1 MEKFKTLYEICLD
14 ERNINDLLEV
24 IRSDIKLSERSIPKC
39 ALMMQDIMK
48 KNINKLTR
56 PPRNKDE
63 FKILVRYLNKLCV
76 STIIDIIAKKYPDLQ
91 ISRKVQVSKEQMRR
105 DRDVWGDRQNH
116 VQDRPYTRSRR
127 EYDDDET
134 FYNMRPNDIGVS
146 GTDNDNGGYAS
157 AFGNHLITNLP
168 LGQKQPQVFNQ
179 GSQRG
184 ESQFEQRF
192 QQLVNERNYGIG
204 QQQKPETPDFTLDGT
219 GEQVKQ
225 QKMMRK
231 MQEQMNGM
239 GGGMMGMQNGMNGMM
254 GNGMPMGMGGMSMD
268 DPYASIL
275 GAGAPQQSMGQQQ
288 QMNPFMGM
296 GNPLMPM
303 SSTNM
308 MADQLGFNSM
318 NNFQNGFG
326 MNQPVSAKSMQLSND
341 YERKLAERRMV
352 DLETNQP
359 QTSNQNYGNQMAMM
373 GGMQMPG
380 MMGSS
385 PQIPNMMGSSA
396 QMPGMMGSSPQ
407 IPNMMGSSP
416 QMPGMMAS
424 SPQIPNM
431 MGGMQM
437 PNMMGSM
444 QMPGMMPNM

>member
-63 FKILVRYLNKLCV
+63 FKVLVRYLNKLCV

-116 VQDRPYTRSRR
+116 VQDRPYARSRR

-134 FYNMRPNDIGVS
+134 FYSMRPNDIGVS

-219 GEQVKQ
+219 GEEVKR

-231 MQEQMNGM
+231 MQEQMGGM
-239 GGGMMGMQNGMNGMM
+239 GGMMGMQNGMNGMM
-254 GNGMPMGMGGMSMD
+254 GNGMPMGMGGMSVD

-326 MNQPVSAKSMQLSND
+326 INQPVSAKSMQLSND

-359 QTSNQNYGNQMAMM
+359 QTSSQNYGNQMAMM
-373 GGMQMPG
+373 GNMQMPGMTGSSQMPG

-385 PQIPNMMGSSA
+385 
-396 QMPGMMGSSPQ
+396 QMPGMMGSNQ
-407 IPNMMGSSP
+407 MPNMMGNM
-416 QMPGMMAS
+416 QM
-424 SPQIPNM
+424 PNM
-431 MGGMQM
+431 MGNMPMPNM

-444 QMPGMMPNM
+444 QMPGIMPNM